1 MSGEID
7 YMTIQAAIEEF
18 LIDQQIRGNS
28 PKTLTYY
35 RRCLNMFVNFAGSD
49 ALISVI
55 VLPLCKQYYLHLAQ
69 KSLTSTTVQTYIRA
83 LRAFLTWC
91 WREGYLPENIP
102 DKFRLPKAQR
112 KTIDVLT
119 DGEIQRLFACFD
131 LRTLIGARN
140 YCICALMLDS
150 GLRLN
155 EVVTLESG
163 GIHIAEGYII
173 VNGKGNKQ
181 RVVPLGLHSKRALIR
196 YTARIPPHCDKTP
209 LFVKD
214 TLIPLEQ
221 STIKQ
226 LFRKL
231 KTRANIPR
239 LRPHLLRHSFA
250 TRYLENG
257 GDIYSL
263 QQILGHTSLEM
274 VKRYVH
280 MIPAKTVICFPQF
293 SPLDCLLKK

>member
-1 MSGEID
+1 
-7 YMTIQAAIEEF
+7 
-18 LIDQQIRGNS
+18 
-28 PKTLTYY
+28 
-35 RRCLNMFVNFAGSD
+35 
-49 ALISVI
+49 
-55 VLPLCKQYYLHLAQ
+55 
-69 KSLTSTTVQTYIRA
+69 
-83 LRAFLTWC
+83 
-91 WREGYLPENIP
+91 
-102 DKFRLPKAQR
+102 
-112 KTIDVLT
+112 
-119 DGEIQRLFACFD
+119 
-131 LRTLIGARN
+131 
-140 YCICALMLDS
+140 MLDS

-163 GIHIAEGYII
+163 NVHVSEGYAI

-181 RVVPLGLHSKRALIR
+181 RIVPLGLQSKRALVR
-196 YTARIPPHCDKTP
+196 YLGKVPPRCGKTP

-214 TLIPLEQ
+214 TLIPLKQ

-226 LFRKL
+226 AFRKL

-250 TRYLENG
+250 TRYLQHG

-280 MIPAKTVICFPQF
+280 LIPQDTIFCFPRF
-293 SPLDCLLKK
+293 SPLDNLLEK